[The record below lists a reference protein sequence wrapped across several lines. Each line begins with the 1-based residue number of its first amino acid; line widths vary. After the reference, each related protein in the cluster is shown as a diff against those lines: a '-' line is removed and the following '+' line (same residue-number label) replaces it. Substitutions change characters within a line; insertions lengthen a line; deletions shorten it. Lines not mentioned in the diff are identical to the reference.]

1 MEHSSVERRL
11 RADIEERHKLRNELK
26 KKQSLAAKLTRKLER
41 VGKKRLNNRYSA
53 TIERLN
59 IEAAALKRELNGM
72 NVDLQKRIED
82 EMEYSVS
89 EVQGFEDRYQKEYA
103 EMVEAE
109 GKLKSIEEGTAEL
122 DVEEVSEEE
131 ESVSR
136 EAIVAR
142 TRRMLRRERKVVEGI
157 RREISSEERDKIF
170 FTRELRQIK
179 AELESNTDQ
188 SMGTSQ

>member
-1 MEHSSVERRL
+1 MGHSSVERRL

-26 KKQSLAAKLTRKLER
+26 KKQSLTTRLTRKLER
-41 VGKKRLNNRYSA
+41 VKKKRLNNRYSA

-59 IEAAALKRELNGM
+59 TEAQMLRKKLNEM
-72 NVDLQKRIED
+72 NLDLQKRIEG
-82 EMEYSVS
+82 EMEFSIR
-89 EVQGFEDRYQKEYA
+89 EVQAFEERYEKERT

-109 GKLKSIEEGTAEL
+109 DKLKAIEEGTTEP

-142 TRRMLRRERKVVEGI
+142 TRRMLKRERRIVEGI
-157 RREISSEERDKIF
+157 KREISSEERDKIF
-170 FTRELRQIK
+170 FTRELQQIK
-179 AELESNTDQ
+179 AELEAYGEN
-188 SMGTSQ
+188 